1 MIRRSSSLAAPATV
15 VGLLGLI
22 GCGLFGHSR
31 TVGSVPAAAQPSS
44 GAATLASFQGT
55 DPYWEEAREKAYRT
69 VSQILAQND
78 RELRRG
84 IQRAKLMH
92 GDYRKKQIA
101 LTFDDGPH
109 PAFTP
114 KLLALLTKHKV
125 KATFFVVGEMA
136 EKHPELVRAEAAA
149 GHVIAN
155 HTYHHVNLVKIPA
168 TQVAA
173 EISAC
178 GEVVQSITGRAP
190 HLFRPPGGDY
200 NDRVAEVGEAL
211 GYTTVLWTDDPG
223 DYANPSAAKLA
234 ADTRRWARN
243 GGIILLHDGPPV
255 TLKILPQLIT
265 DLRRRGF
272 EFVTIDQI
280 LGYPPAAKP
289 AAKPAARQAQRP
301 R

>member
-1 MIRRSSSLAAPATV
+1 MFRKRSRLVAPVTLVCA
-15 VGLLGLI
+15 LGLI
-22 GCGLFGHSR
+22 GCGLFSSSR
-31 TVGSVPAAAQPSS
+31 GVGSLSAAVLPASDPPADA
-44 GAATLASFQGT
+44 GFQGT
-55 DPYWEEAREKAYRT
+55 DPYWEQAREKAYRT
-69 VSQILAQND
+69 VAQILAQND

-84 IQRAKLMH
+84 IQRSKLLH

-114 KLLALLTKHKV
+114 KLLALLAKYKV
-125 KATFFVVGEMA
+125 KATFFVVGEMC
-136 EKHPELVRAEAAA
+136 ERHPELVRAELAA

-200 NDRVAEVGEAL
+200 NDRVAEVSEAL
-211 GYTTVLWTDDPG
+211 GYTICLWTDDPG
-223 DYANPSAAKLA
+223 DYANPPAAKLA

-255 TLKILPQLIT
+255 TLKILPKLIT

-272 EFVTIDQI
+272 EFVTIDQM
-280 LGYPPAAKP
+280 LGYAPTARTASRPAHGS
-289 AAKPAARQAQRP
+289 R
-301 R
+301 